1 MMMKCHIL
9 ETKEQWFIKDQK
21 ISGVRPFGSLEKM
34 YDDDFVWLNHSI
46 TPTTIKSQN
55 FRTKSWFRN

>member
-1 MMMKCHIL
+1 MVYQRSKNR
-9 ETKEQWFIKDQK
+9 
-21 ISGVRPFGSLEKM
+21 SGVRPFGSLEKM

-55 FRTKSWFRN
+55 FRTKVGLGSNSHMKCQY